1 MKTRRKRRKLKRAKP
16 RSKEPEI
23 PVEKA
28 NPKPTDLGDARKL
41 KYFFW
46 INVIRIVCEILA
58 DQLHN
63 L

>member
-1 MKTRRKRRKLKRAKP
+1 
-16 RSKEPEI
+16 
-23 PVEKA
+23 
-28 NPKPTDLGDARKL
+28 L

-63 L
+63 LWARAPERGFLVSTNMCIIVLKFA